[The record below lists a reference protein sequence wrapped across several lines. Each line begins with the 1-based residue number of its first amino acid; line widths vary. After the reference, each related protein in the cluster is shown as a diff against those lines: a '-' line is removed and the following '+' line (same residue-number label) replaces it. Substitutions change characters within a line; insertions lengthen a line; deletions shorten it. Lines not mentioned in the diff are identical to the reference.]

1 MNNQNSVRIHK
12 YDNLKGLAI
21 MLIILGH
28 LPSFFNSYFD
38 HHLIYIIHL
47 PIFFFVAGFFSK
59 IGPDESI
66 KAFKRLF
73 VPYIIFC
80 IIWMIFLYFVDGGSG
95 GILFLNPGKALWFL
109 FALFVMKMVLSI
121 MDRLRYPIIT
131 SFALA
136 LIIGLID
143 IPGNV
148 LAITRIFVYMPI
160 FLIGFYYNDLTEKFN
175 LNVVWE
181 NKKLLWILFIVIM
194 ILCCIVAKFIPSRI
208 ILLQHPYGNDD
219 LIKMFFRFVVVIL
232 GILFV
237 LVLNNL
243 MPDKEMIITKFG
255 RNSMAVYLL
264 HPYLAKFLKPFIA
277 DNFSNNIVI
286 AVLVIS
292 TTFILTFILSRD
304 FVTKYLNK
312 FLDNIC
318 NIFIKT
324 E

>member
-1 MNNQNSVRIHK
+1 MNNQKSVRIHK

-28 LPSFFNSYFD
+28 LPTFCHSYFD

-47 PIFFFVAGFFSK
+47 PIFFFVAGYFSK
-59 IGPDESI
+59 IGPDEPI

-73 VPYIIFC
+73 VPYIVFC
-80 IIWMIFLYFVDGGSG
+80 IIWKVFLYFVDGGSG

-109 FALFVMKMVLSI
+109 FALFVMKMVLGI
-121 MDRLRYPIIT
+121 MDKLRYPILT
-131 SFALA
+131 SLVLA
-136 LIIGLID
+136 LVIGLID
-143 IPGNV
+143 IQGNV

-175 LNVVWE
+175 LNVIWD
-181 NKKLLWILFIVIM
+181 NKKILWILFIAIM
-194 ILCCIVAKFIPSRI
+194 ILCCIAAKIIPSRI
-208 ILLQHPYGNDD
+208 ILLQHPYGDDD
-219 LIKMFFRFVVVIL
+219 LIKILFRFIVIIL

-264 HPYLAKFLKPFIA
+264 HPYFTKFIKPFIA
-277 DNFSNNIVI
+277 DNFNNNLVI

-292 TTFILTFILSRD
+292 VTFILSFVLSRD
-304 FVTKYLNK
+304 VVTRCYNK
-312 FLDNIC
+312 FLDGIC
-318 NIFIKT
+318 NLIVKT
-324 E
+324 